1 MNGAKKILNSILQNI
16 NTKIINVL
24 EVVYNDNLTQVL
36 NLIFYL
42 LMYIILFSIEL
53 FKMYKHSFK

>member
-1 MNGAKKILNSILQNI
+1 MNGTKKTLKSVLQNI

-24 EVVYNDNLTQVL
+24 EVVYNDNFTQVL

-42 LMYIILFSIEL
+42 LMHIILFPMEL
-53 FKMYKHSFK
+53 FKMYK